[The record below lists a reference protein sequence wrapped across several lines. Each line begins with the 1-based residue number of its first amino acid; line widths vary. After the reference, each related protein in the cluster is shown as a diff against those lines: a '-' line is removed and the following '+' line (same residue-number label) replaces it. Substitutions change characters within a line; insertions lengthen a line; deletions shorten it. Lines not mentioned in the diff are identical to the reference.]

1 MVKELTKYCQ
11 ASDKSK
17 LRSLLI
23 NRRIA
28 MGSKLVYSKSMNL
41 TKFFLDTIS
50 EDDSLFSIALYYPIK
65 SEVDTKE
72 IHKELLRLNKAL
84 FYPKIIGNR
93 IEFVESKDPTD
104 FSKGKFNTMEPN
116 TNDFIDCNKIDLFV
130 VPSVAVGSS
139 GKRLGYGGG
148 FYDKAL
154 SSVDKKRICS
164 IIYDFQ
170 LIHGFNGEKH
180 DIQVSKVFTD
190 KGFLHIN

>member
-1 MVKELTKYCQ
+1 MVKELTKYYQ
-11 ASDKSK
+11 VSDKSK

-28 MGSKLVYSKSMNL
+28 MGSELVYSKSMNL
-41 TKFFLDTIS
+41 TKFFLETIS
-50 EDDSLFSIALYYPIK
+50 KDDSLFSIALYYPIK

-72 IHKELLRLNKAL
+72 IHKELLRLDKAL

-130 VPSVAVGSS
+130 VPSVAVGFS

-148 FYDKAL
+148 FYDMAL
-154 SSVDKKRICS
+154 SSIDKKRICS

-170 LIHGFNGEKH
+170 LINSFYGEKH

>member
-1 MVKELTKYCQ
+1 MVKELTKYYQ
-11 ASDKSK
+11 VSDKSK

-28 MGSKLVYSKSMNL
+28 MGSELVYSKSMNL
-41 TKFFLDTIS
+41 TKFFLETIS
-50 EDDSLFSIALYYPIK
+50 KDDSLFSIALYYPIK

-72 IHKELLRLNKAL
+72 IHKELLRLDKAL

-130 VPSVAVGSS
+130 VPSVAVGFS

-148 FYDKAL
+148 FYDMAL
-154 SSVDKKRICS
+154 SSIDKKRICS

-170 LIHGFNGEKH
+170 LINGFCGEKH

>member
-1 MVKELTKYCQ
+1 MVKELTKYYQ

-65 SEVDTKE
+65 SEVDTTE

-104 FSKGKFNTMEPN
+104 FSK
-116 TNDFIDCNKIDLFV
+116 
-130 VPSVAVGSS
+130 
-139 GKRLGYGGG
+139 
-148 FYDKAL
+148 
-154 SSVDKKRICS
+154 
-164 IIYDFQ
+164 
-170 LIHGFNGEKH
+170 
-180 DIQVSKVFTD
+180 
-190 KGFLHIN
+190 